1 MGQQQLLLIV
11 LGVIVVGIAVL
22 ISIYVFKASAVD
34 AKRNNVLN
42 ECINLAGMAQQYYLR
57 PVSMGGGGR
66 SFVGWRVPR
75 TLVVTANGHFTASV
89 FSDRAEIIGTG
100 NEVVTGTDSV
110 KVQTNVFADSIK
122 TIILQ

>member
-22 ISIYVFKASAVD
+22 VAILIFQANAVD

-42 ECINLAGMAQQYYLR
+42 ECITLAGMAKQYYLR
-57 PVSMGGGGR
+57 PKMLGGGGN
-66 SFVGWRVPR
+66 SFVGWKVPPS
-75 TLVVTANGHFTASV
+75 LQVTANGSFTASV

-100 NEVVTGTDSV
+100 NEVVTANDSV
-110 KVQTNVFADSIK
+110 KVQTNVYPDSIR
-122 TIILQ
+122 TIVLQ